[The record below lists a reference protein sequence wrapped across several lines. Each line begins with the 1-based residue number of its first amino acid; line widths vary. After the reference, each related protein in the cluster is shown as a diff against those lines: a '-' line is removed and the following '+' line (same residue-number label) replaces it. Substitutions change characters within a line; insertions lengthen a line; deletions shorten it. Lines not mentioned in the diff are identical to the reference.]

1 MLNFTPHLVPMS
13 RGILATAYANL
24 NEGITP
30 ALVSEA
36 FENAYNAE
44 PFVRLL
50 GQNAYPNTK
59 YVRGSNFID
68 IAWHIDERIQRVI
81 VLSAIDNLVKGA
93 ADQAVQNFN
102 IACGYEETTGLN
114 LTPMYP

>member
-1 MLNFTPHLVPMS
+1 M
-13 RGILATAYANL
+13 
-24 NEGITP
+24 
-30 ALVSEA
+30 SEA

-68 IAWHIDERIQRVI
+68 IAWHIDERTQRVI
-81 VLSAIDNLVKGA
+81 VLSTIDNLVKGA
-93 ADQAVQNFN
+93 AGQTVQNFN
-102 IACGYEETTGLN
+102 IACGYVETTELN

>member
-24 NEGITP
+24 NEGVTP
-30 ALVSEA
+30 DAVSQA
-36 FENAYNAE
+36 FEKAYATE

-50 GQNAYPNTK
+50 GLNAYPNTK

-68 IAWHIDERIQRVI
+68 IAWHIDERTGRVI

-93 ADQAVQNFN
+93 AGQAVQNFN
-102 IACGYEETTGLN
+102 IACGYEETTGLK
-114 LTPMYP
+114 LVPMYP